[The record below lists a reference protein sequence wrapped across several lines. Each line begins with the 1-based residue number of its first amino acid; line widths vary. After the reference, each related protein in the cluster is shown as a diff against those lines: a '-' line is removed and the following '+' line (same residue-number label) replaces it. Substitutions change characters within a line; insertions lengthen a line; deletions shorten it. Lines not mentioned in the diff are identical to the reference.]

1 MKKLQSGK
9 SCVQYALKE
18 KPTKY
23 WIIVA
28 REEIAEWEKQCAICI
43 KRKAKCAKQ
52 IMAPL
57 PLNRI
62 KSSLR
67 AFIRAAV
74 DFGGPFVT
82 IQGRGKQR
90 QKRYLCL

>member
-1 MKKLQSGK
+1 
-9 SCVQYALKE
+9 
-18 KPTKY
+18 
-23 WIIVA
+23 
-28 REEIAEWEKQCAICI
+28 
-43 KRKAKCAKQ
+43 
-52 IMAPL
+52 MAPL

-67 AFIRAAV
+67 AFIRTAV

-90 QKRYLCL
+90 QKCLFMLIYMFSF